1 MQNMTMGN
9 PLRLI
14 VMFSIPL
21 LISNLFQQLYSISD
35 IILVGRLI
43 GVKALAAVGAAAPVF
58 FLLVMV
64 SIGFTNG
71 LTVITAQSF
80 GAKNYRRLRRSVT
93 TATILSLS
101 FTIISSAIMLLC
113 LDFILHLMNVPEE
126 IYSDTRKFIMVIG
139 FGCVMIVAF
148 NLLSGFMRAL
158 GDSKSPLYFLVF
170 TTIMNIILNVF
181 FIYYMKMGV
190 EGSGLGTVTAMTL
203 SVICCL
209 IYMKKHFQILKPEAA
224 DWKLDWKFCMEHL
237 RIAVP
242 MAIQFSIIAIS
253 AAVTQ
258 TICNKFGFETI
269 AAMTAAM
276 RVEQLAVQ
284 PMVSL
289 GIAMA
294 TFVAQN
300 YGAGRIGR
308 VRRGVLESSMISATM
323 SIIFAILMF
332 FGGKHVI
339 GIFVTKEQP
348 ELIETVISMA
358 LTYLNISILFYV
370 FLGQIFI
377 FRNSCQGM
385 GNSIA
390 PMISSIVEL
399 LMRIFAAIY
408 LASKFGYV
416 GLCYASPL
424 AWIGGA
430 LVVTGGYFWTI
441 KKINRQIHKKRWS
454 MYNL

>member
-1 MQNMTMGN
+1 
-9 PLRLI
+9 
-14 VMFSIPL
+14 
-21 LISNLFQQLYSISD
+21 
-35 IILVGRLI
+35 
-43 GVKALAAVGAAAPVF
+43 
-58 FLLVMV
+58 
-64 SIGFTNG
+64 
-71 LTVITAQSF
+71 
-80 GAKNYRRLRRSVT
+80 
-93 TATILSLS
+93 
-101 FTIISSAIMLLC
+101 
-113 LDFILHLMNVPEE
+113 
-126 IYSDTRKFIMVIG
+126 
-139 FGCVMIVAF
+139 
-148 NLLSGFMRAL
+148 
-158 GDSKSPLYFLVF
+158 
-170 TTIMNIILNVF
+170 
-181 FIYYMKMGV
+181 
-190 EGSGLGTVTAMTL
+190 
-203 SVICCL
+203 
-209 IYMKKHFQILKPEAA
+209 
-224 DWKLDWKFCMEHL
+224 
-237 RIAVP
+237 
-242 MAIQFSIIAIS
+242 
-253 AAVTQ
+253 
-258 TICNKFGFETI
+258 
-269 AAMTAAM
+269 
-276 RVEQLAVQ
+276 
-284 PMVSL
+284 
-289 GIAMA
+289 
-294 TFVAQN
+294 
-300 YGAGRIGR
+300 
-308 VRRGVLESSMISATM
+308 M